1 MIRGAVVLTWTLTIV
16 IAALGVVAMG
26 DEGAAQQYPYIGA
39 VTGTNVYVRSGP
51 GVADGRNDYYQCAK
65 LSPPANVTVVGRM
78 NNWLKILAPQGCY
91 SVIFAKYVDPD
102 ETSTTGVVTGDNVRI
117 RAGGTE
123 HEINFWQP
131 HGTLNKGDTVKILE
145 RVTDRWGDWYKIASP
160 HIAYFWIYAQY
171 VTPLSKPP
179 QDAPT
184 ASPTEPTTA
193 PKAAPPVIPSA
204 PKKKAPPREV
214 KPAPPVVQDAA
225 ALLTKIK
232 QIEKQ
237 LRAEYD
243 KPLPQRN
250 FKDLLAK
257 YRRIKVADDSFAK
270 PWLESRIEF
279 LQNAIRKRQE
289 LAGARSIIEQT
300 EAKQELFQMHRTQLT
315 KDAEA
320 AAGARGYPAEG
331 ILMASELFIGG
342 LAHPKRFLLR
352 DPSSLRIRAYVQS
365 TGGKI
370 DLNGYAGMYVGVS
383 GPIRY
388 DEKLAVNIIE
398 AEKVTVIKEQARLAG
413 PAEPTVQPR
422 RIPRPKP
429 ARPELPPKE
438 PATPPTPVAPEAEV
452 APEPEPLVKTPAV
465 PKPQGEPVK
474 PEKRTPAPEPAA
486 PEPPAPIKPE
496 PLVKKPESWAPQ
508 PPAPKVEPELP
519 VKKPAPPVIKP
530 APPKAPTPVVVP
542 EVTPTPPPKP
552 VRHIIVPPPLEKPK
566 MPALPPGL
574 TPMTQPATKPIK
586 APEPTRPAPTTAPA
600 PPRLT
605 PATDPTGVVDPLPP
619 TGLPMVSGTPE
630 PLTATLDERE
640 YE

>member
-26 DEGAAQQYPYIGA
+26 DEGAAQQYPYIGV

-65 LSPPANVTVVGRM
+65 LSRPAKVTVVGRI

-102 ETSTTGVVTGDNVRI
+102 ETSKSGVVTGDNVRI

-131 HGTLNKGDTVKILE
+131 HGKLNKGDTVKIIE

-160 HIAYFWIYAQY
+160 HSAYFWIYAKY
-171 VTPLSKPP
+171 VAPLSKPP
-179 QDAPT
+179 QDATTP
-184 ASPTEPTTA
+184 PPPEPSTA
-193 PKAAPPVIPSA
+193 PKAPPVIPSA
-204 PKKKAPPREV
+204 APKKAPPPEV
-214 KPAPPVVQDAA
+214 EPAPPVVQDAA

-237 LRAEYD
+237 LMAEYD

-250 FKDLLAK
+250 FKDLLSE

-289 LAGARSIIEQT
+289 LASARSIIEQT

-352 DPSSLRIRAYVQS
+352 DSSSLRIRAYVQS

-370 DLNGYAGMYVGVS
+370 DLNAYAGMHVGVR

-398 AEKVTVIKEQARLAG
+398 AETVTVIKEHVRLPS
-413 PAEPTVQPR
+413 PAEPTVKPR
-422 RIPRPKP
+422 RIPRPRP
-429 ARPELPPKE
+429 ARPELPPRE
-438 PATPPTPVAPEAEV
+438 PATPVAPEAEV
-452 APEPEPLVKTPAV
+452 APEPEPLVKTPPA
-465 PKPQGEPVK
+465 PKRQGEPVK
-474 PEKRTPAPEPAA
+474 PEKPTPTPEPAA

-508 PPAPKVEPELP
+508 PPAPKIEPKPL
-519 VKKPAPPVIKP
+519 VKKPAPPVIEP
-530 APPKAPTPVVVP
+530 VPPEAPTPVVVP

-552 VRHIIVPPPLEKPK
+552 VRHIIVPPRLKPPK
-566 MPALPPGL
+566 MPALPPEL
-574 TPMTQPATKPIK
+574 TPMTQPATVPATKPIK
-586 APEPTRPAPTTAPA
+586 APEPTRPTPTTAPS
-600 PPRLT
+600 PPSVT